1 MIFAIAS
8 LGACTSNAEPAKVS
22 NNTIPADSIAKKK
35 ANPDYNFIQQGTGRL
50 AFAVQCSAKTKAG
63 TQCKRKTKAPEGL
76 CHIHYR

>member
-8 LGACTSNAEPAKVS
+8 LGACTSNAEPATMV
-22 NNTIPADSIAKKK
+22 NNTNDSIVVKKQPENWIDVK
-35 ANPDYNFIQQGTGRL
+35 TGRL
-50 AFAVQCSAKTKAG
+50 AISVQCSAKTKAG